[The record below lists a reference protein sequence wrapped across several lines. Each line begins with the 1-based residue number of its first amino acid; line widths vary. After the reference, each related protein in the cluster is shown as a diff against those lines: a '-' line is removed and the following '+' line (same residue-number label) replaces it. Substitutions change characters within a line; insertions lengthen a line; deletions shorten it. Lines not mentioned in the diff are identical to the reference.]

1 MAQVLVM
8 ALTGGA
14 RAAAIVSSAV
24 LAIVTSPWQ
33 ALARPDA
40 MTAFLLMVMLY
51 AVVRSFSARWLIWL
65 LIASAAGAGA
75 AGAKQS
81 GMFGVLAVAL
91 YFAGCR
97 AWRPFWVFSSSVAA
111 WLIAGAAVAYGL
123 FGSHPLI
130 SNVVDGLDNGAS
142 LRAAWENTYEPF
154 LAHFAVLLVAT
165 TVAAVR
171 HVRPLRLGGRPF
183 LALYCATM
191 FVLSTIAA
199 LKVGSATNYYNDF
212 FWAAV
217 PFLAVEVWDALRQPV
232 WPAPPVLL
240 GGCLYA
246 IVVAATIT
254 THQVDRYWLSIRD
267 DRLATREGVVRRLRT
282 ELTSCPN
289 SYLVSF
295 DEAVALL
302 LHDRALAPQTELA
315 VIQHRRRVVDYAAF
329 EEMVTDGRV
338 NLLVAKAKPTQF
350 LGVDFSAARLVAV
363 VDGWQIFRP
372 STSHCL

>member
-1 MAQVLVM
+1 
-8 ALTGGA
+8 
-14 RAAAIVSSAV
+14 
-24 LAIVTSPWQ
+24 
-33 ALARPDA
+33 
-40 MTAFLLMVMLY
+40 
-51 AVVRSFSARWLIWL
+51 
-65 LIASAAGAGA
+65 
-75 AGAKQS
+75 
-81 GMFGVLAVAL
+81 
-91 YFAGCR
+91 
-97 AWRPFWVFSSSVAA
+97 
-111 WLIAGAAVAYGL
+111 
-123 FGSHPLI
+123 
-130 SNVVDGLDNGAS
+130 
-142 LRAAWENTYEPF
+142 
-154 LAHFAVLLVAT
+154 
-165 TVAAVR
+165 VR

-217 PFLAVEVWDALRQPV
+217 PFLAVEVWDAMRQLV

-329 EEMVTDGRV
+329 EEMVTNGRV